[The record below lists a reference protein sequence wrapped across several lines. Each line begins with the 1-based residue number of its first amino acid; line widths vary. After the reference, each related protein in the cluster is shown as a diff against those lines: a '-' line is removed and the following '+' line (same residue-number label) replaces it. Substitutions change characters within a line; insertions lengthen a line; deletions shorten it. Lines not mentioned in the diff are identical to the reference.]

1 MKILN
6 VQQKVFLQMKNAK
19 NRKLKMKDLQIFV
32 FIAQGKKVHTDT
44 DTQGYYCTNFQK
56 WLLKYKYITKDENRC
71 YKLTSLGRLYIT
83 NPSKAINIYQKRYYK
98 ALFERYYKA
107 LSDNRREQDF
117 NRHNIGR
124 KLEIKTLTIQ
134 LRRVTSERDELQ
146 RKVNAV
152 KNNIHSLYGEL
163 LID

>member
-1 MKILN
+1 MKNLN

-19 NRKLKMKDLQIFV
+19 NRKLKMKDIQIFV

-44 DTQGYYCTNFQK
+44 ETQGYYCTNFQM
-56 WLLKYKYITKDENRC
+56 WLSKYKYITKDENRC
-71 YKLTSLGRLYIT
+71 YKLTALGKLYIT
-83 NPSKAINIYQKRYYK
+83 NPSKAIDIYQKRYYK

-107 LSDNRREQDF
+107 LREQNY

-124 KLEIKTLTIQ
+124 KLEVKTLTIQ
-134 LRRVTSERDELQ
+134 LNRVTSERDELQ
-146 RKVNAV
+146 RKVDAV
-152 KNNIHSLYGEL
+152 KNKIHYLYGEL